1 MVELAQEAVKIVRH
15 RHRHRQQIHKM
26 ILIDYIIIAIFSLFL
41 LSSKTRATASVLLFA
56 YVPYYFVAMQLDGLQ
71 RYMVIGTIEIIAGCY
86 LIYGHHITL
95 HLNRIVNVFGYHQDD
110 SIAETYFILVFFNVI
125 GGVLYWYYFP
135 KEYYGIMTLSIMI
148 MQITILLWRVF
159 KDGKLIGRCSNL
171 YPTFGAFVSNINE
184 RYSFL
189 QKKKIKS

>member
-1 MVELAQEAVKIVRH
+1 MNFHNYVV
-15 RHRHRQQIHKM
+15 
-26 ILIDYIIIAIFSLFL
+26 IAIFSLFL

-56 YVPYYFVAMQLDGLQ
+56 YATYYFCALSLKGTGLQ
-71 RYMVIGTIEIIAGCY
+71 KYMTFATIEALAGCY
-86 LIYGHHITL
+86 LIYGHHATL
-95 HLNRIVNVFGYHQDD
+95 HLNRIINIFGYHQDD
-110 SIAETYFILVFFNVI
+110 SIAETYFLSVIINVI
-125 GGVLYWYYFP
+125 GGILYWHYYPP
-135 KEYYGIMTLSIMI
+135 KYYDNMCISIMI

-171 YPTFGAFVSNINE
+171 YPTFGAFVSNINK